1 MTKSIDI
8 MPKPSHPYPLPVPGI
23 LLDWED
29 VPRPIV
35 IRPHDMARGE
45 EVPLHRHSREQLVYA
60 YKGLALVTTAHGA
73 WVMPPNRAVWVPSNL
88 DHGVKAIT
96 DTSMSSLFVTPGL
109 VDNLPKPCSVVAV
122 PKLLRELIQ
131 HANAFEDLYDQNGPD
146 GRVISV
152 IIDLLETLKEVPL
165 HLPMPRDERL
175 KRISEAIVLA
185 PADTRTQRQWGDS
198 FGVSERT
205 LARLFPQQT
214 GMSFGHWRQQA
225 RLMAALGRLADGEP
239 VVSIALD
246 LGYASQSAF
255 IAMFKK
261 ALGTTPGQYF
271 RK

>member
-1 MTKSIDI
+1 M
-8 MPKPSHPYPLPVPGI
+8 
-23 LLDWED
+23 LDLED
-29 VPRPIV
+29 VSRPVV
-35 IRPHDMARGE
+35 IRPHDMTRGE

-109 VDNLPKPCSVVAV
+109 VGGLPKTCSVVAV
-122 PKLLRELIQ
+122 PKLLRELIR

-146 GRVISV
+146 GRVIAV
-152 IIDLLETLKEVPL
+152 IIDMLETLKEVPL
-165 HLPMPRDERL
+165 HLPMPRDVRL
-175 KRISEAIVLA
+175 KRIAEAIVEA
-185 PADTRTQRQWGDS
+185 PADPRTQRQWGDS

-225 RLMAALGRLADGEP
+225 RLMAALERLADGEP

-261 ALGTTPGQYF
+261 ALGVTPGQYF
-271 RK
+271 RKEKP

>member
-1 MTKSIDI
+1 MLDFEDI
-8 MPKPSHPYPLPVPGI
+8 
-23 LLDWED
+23 
-29 VPRPIV
+29 PRPVV
-35 IRPHDMARGE
+35 IRPHDMTRGE

-73 WVMPPNRAVWVPSNL
+73 WVVPPNRAVWVPSNL

-96 DTSMSSLFVTPGL
+96 AAAMSSLFITPG
-109 VDNLPKPCSVVAV
+109 VVGNLPKTCSVVAV
-122 PKLLRELIQ
+122 PKLLRELIV
-131 HANAFEDLYDQNGPD
+131 HATAFDDRYDPD
-146 GRVISV
+146 GPEGRIVVV
-152 IIDLLETLKEVPL
+152 IIDMLKTLKEVPL

-175 KRISEAIVLA
+175 KRIAEAIVEA
-185 PADTRTQRQWGDS
+185 PADTRTQRQWADS
-198 FGVSERT
+198 FGVSVRT

-225 RLMAALGRLADGEP
+225 RLMAALGRLADGEA

-261 ALGTTPGQYF
+261 ALGTTPGRYF